1 MKEIWLSVSNANGD
15 GTGAMSGVET
25 CPDCGGRLPSNSPAG
40 LCPRCLLRLGAAF
53 APGPNAPRSPEAEA
67 APFGTTVA
75 RVHLRESS
83 DDAPL
88 IRPTSAEGRGHPDA
102 STRYQLVGE
111 LARGGMGAIFQGRDL
126 YLGRDLAVKVMRE
139 EHRDHPEM
147 VRRFVEEA
155 QIGGQLQHPGIVP
168 VHELG
173 RLADGRMF
181 IAMKLVRGRTLAVL
195 LAARRGPE
203 EERTRFLAIFEQVCQ
218 TVAYAHSKGVIHR
231 DLKPSNV
238 MVGSFGEVQ
247 VMDWGLAKVLDQGG
261 AADDERAGS
270 AGDGGAAVRTWRDGS
285 ELMESRPGSIL
296 GTPSYMAP
304 EQARGAMDTLDER
317 ADVFALGS
325 ILCEILTGQP
335 AFVGEGPSEVYGKA
349 ERADLSDTFRRLDAC
364 EAEDE
369 LVGLARA
376 CLEAAPKHR
385 PRDASVVVVGLTA
398 YLRGVE
404 GRLRDAE
411 LAKVRAEAHAAG
423 ERRRRQLTL
432 ALAASVLITG
442 LIGAAGWAWMDRER
456 RQRLGAVEAAVN
468 AALVDSAKKREKAI
482 TAGSDTVLWVE
493 AIEAARRAETLL
505 AGNDASL
512 ELKGRVRRFLDDLVR
527 GREAVEAVEKDRRI
541 VERLG
546 VVLND
551 FGVHGDER
559 KASTDYAAAF
569 RAYGV
574 DVDSLDPSA
583 AGRLLATSPVAAEL
597 ASALD
602 QWAILRRSRV
612 LRDPVGADRLAAVAR
627 AADPDPWRDRLRDT
641 VGRMGG
647 GPARRL
653 EELERLAAT
662 ADVEHLPVTSVTRLA
677 TSLAIFGKRDTAITL
692 LRRAQASHRDDFWAN
707 ADLGRELM
715 ASNRPEEAVRFYAVA
730 AGVRPQ
736 SPLALG
742 GLGRAIL
749 LSGQPAE
756 AADLFRQWTRLRPE
770 DPLSHVALGSALLA
784 LGGAFEAHAEFSEA
798 KRLKPKDWMVR
809 DQIALAFSDRGD
821 WEAAIREQSEAVSQ
835 FPAMGVAHKALAHAL
850 QSAGRLDEAVAE
862 FREAV
867 RLDPRISASRLFLG
881 RALLEAGEPR
891 AALEALARIGP
902 GPPPDPFITPEML
915 ASRAE
920 KLIVLEPRLPAVME
934 GREAPANAEEAG
946 SFARLAF
953 ARDNPEAAARLW
965 SGAFTASPEL
975 AADLVAMNRFQAA
988 RAAAS
993 AGTEGAPEL
1002 AGSGAESRA
1011 KWRRQALEWLRAD
1024 LAASMAILDSGT
1036 ASQRAGVARRLSR
1049 WQVDPAL
1056 ASIRDEPGLT
1066 ALPEAERHPLR
1077 EFWDGARAAC
1087 TANLV
1092 PATRRSE
1099 PDRNF

>member
-1 MKEIWLSVSNANGD
+1 
-15 GTGAMSGVET
+15 MSGVET
-25 CPDCGGRLPSNSPAG
+25 CPDCGERLPSNSPAG

-53 APGPNAPRSPEAEA
+53 SLDPNASGSHEEEA
-67 APFGTTVA
+67 APFGTAMA

-88 IRPTSAEGRGHPDA
+88 IRPASVGGYGRPDP

-139 EHRDHPEM
+139 EHRDHPEL

-173 RLADGRMF
+173 RLPDGRMF
-181 IAMKLVRGRTLAVL
+181 IAMKLVRGRTLAAL
-195 LAARRGPE
+195 MAARQSPGD
-203 EERTRFLAIFEQVCQ
+203 ERTRFLAIFEQVCQ

-247 VMDWGLAKVLDQGG
+247 VMDWGLAKVLNQGG
-261 AADDERAGS
+261 TADDERAVSDGDDAS
-270 AGDGGAAVRTWRDGS
+270 AIRTWRDGS
-285 ELMESRPGSIL
+285 EMLESHPGSVL

-325 ILCEILTGQP
+325 ILCDILTGQP
-335 AFVGEGPSEVYGKA
+335 AFVGETASEVYRKA
-349 ERADLSDTFRRLDAC
+349 ERADLAEACLRLDAC
-364 EAEDE
+364 GADAE
-369 LVGLARA
+369 LVALARA
-376 CLEAAPKHR
+376 CLAIAPKHR
-385 PRDASVVVVGLTA
+385 PRDAGVVVLGLTA

-432 ALAASVLITG
+432 ALAASVFITG
-442 LIGAAGWAWMDRER
+442 SIGAAGWAWMDRER
-456 RQRLGAVEAAVN
+456 RQRFGAVEAAVN
-468 AALVDSAKKREKAI
+468 ATLVDSAKKRGKAI
-482 TAGSDTVLWVE
+482 NAGRDPILWVE

-505 AGNDASL
+505 TGNDASL
-512 ELKGRVRRFLDDLVR
+512 EQKERVRQFLDELMR
-527 GREAVEAVEKDRRI
+527 EREAIEAVDKDRRI
-541 VERLG
+541 VERLAG
-546 VVLND
+546 VLND
-551 FGVHGDER
+551 FGEHSDER
-559 KASTDYAAAF
+559 KADSDYAAAL

-583 AGRLLATSPVAAEL
+583 AGRLLAASPVAPEL

-602 QWAILRRSRV
+602 QWAILRRGRV
-612 LRDPVGADRLAAVAR
+612 LHDPAGADRLAAVAR
-627 AADPDPWRDRLRDT
+627 AADPDAWRNRLRDT

-653 EELERLAAT
+653 EVLERLAAT

-677 TSLAIFGKRDTAITL
+677 TSLAIFGRRDTAIAL
-692 LRRAQASHRDDFWAN
+692 LQRAQASHRDDFWVN

-715 ASNRPEEAVRFYAVA
+715 TANRPEEAVRFYAVA

-736 SPLALG
+736 SPLALS

-749 LSGQPAE
+749 QSGQPAE
-756 AADLFRQWTRLRPE
+756 ATDLFRQWTRLRPE
-770 DPLSHVALGSALLA
+770 DPLSHVALGSALFA
-784 LGGAFEAHAEFSEA
+784 RGESSEAHAEFSEA
-798 KRLKPKDWMVR
+798 KRLKPNDWMVR

-821 WEAAIREQSEAVSQ
+821 WDAAIREQGEAVHL
-835 FPAMGVAHKALAHAL
+835 FPTMGVAHKALAHAL
-850 QSAGRLDEAVAE
+850 QSAGRLGEAVAE

-867 RLDPRISASRLFLG
+867 RLDPRISSSHLFLG
-881 RALLEAGEPR
+881 RALIEAGEPH

-902 GPPPDPFITPEML
+902 GPPPDPFITPDML
-915 ASRAE
+915 ATRGE
-920 KLIVLEPRLPAVME
+920 KLVALEPRLPAVMK
-934 GREAPANAEEAG
+934 GCEAPASPEEAAA
-946 SFARLAF
+946 FARLAF
-953 ARDNPEAAARLW
+953 ARDRPEAAARLW
-965 SGAFTASPEL
+965 TEAFAASPDL

-988 RAAAS
+988 RAAAR
-993 AGTEGAPEL
+993 AATEGVREL
-1002 AGSGAESRA
+1002 AESGAESRA
-1011 KWRRQALEWLRAD
+1011 KWRRQAVEWLRAD
-1024 LAASMAILDSGT
+1024 LAASTAIVNSGT
-1036 ASQRAGVARRLSR
+1036 APQRAGVARRLSR

-1056 ASIRDEPGLT
+1056 ASIRDEPALL
-1066 ALPEAERHPLR
+1066 ALPEAERRSLR
-1077 EFWDGARAAC
+1077 GFWDSVQAVRS
-1087 TANLV
+1087 ANPV

-1099 PDRNF
+1099 PERNF

>member
-1 MKEIWLSVSNANGD
+1 
-15 GTGAMSGVET
+15 
-25 CPDCGGRLPSNSPAG
+25 
-40 LCPRCLLRLGAAF
+40 
-53 APGPNAPRSPEAEA
+53 
-67 APFGTTVA
+67 
-75 RVHLRESS
+75 
-83 DDAPL
+83 
-88 IRPTSAEGRGHPDA
+88 
-102 STRYQLVGE
+102 
-111 LARGGMGAIFQGRDL
+111 MGAIFQGRDL

-139 EHRDHPEM
+139 EHREHPEM

-173 RLADGRMF
+173 RLPDGRMF
-181 IAMKLVRGRTLAVL
+181 IAMKLVRGRTLAAL
-195 LAARRGPE
+195 LAARRGPDD
-203 EERTRFLAIFEQVCQ
+203 ERTRFLAVFEQVGQ

-247 VMDWGLAKVLDQGG
+247 VMDWGLAKVLDLCGQ
-261 AADDERAGS
+261 ADGDRPSS
-270 AGDGGAAVRTWRDGS
+270 AGDDASVIRTWRDGS
-285 ELMESRPGSIL
+285 EMMESRPGSVL

-335 AFVGEGPSEVYGKA
+335 AFVGEASSEVYRKA
-349 ERADLSDTFRRLDAC
+349 ERADLSEAFRRLDAC
-364 EAEDE
+364 GADAE
-369 LVGLARA
+369 LVALART
-376 CLEAAPKHR
+376 CLAAVPKHR
-385 PRDASVVVVGLTA
+385 PRDASVVVLGLTA

-411 LAKVRAEAHAAG
+411 LATVRAEARAAG

-432 ALAASVLITG
+432 ALVASVLITG
-442 LIGAAGWAWMDRER
+442 LIGAAGWGWMGRER
-456 RQRLGAVEAAVN
+456 RRRLGAVEVAVN
-468 AALVDSAKKREKAI
+468 AALADSAKKREKAI
-482 TAGSDTVLWVE
+482 AAGGDPILWVE

-505 AGNDASL
+505 TGSDATL
-512 ELKGRVRRFLDDLVR
+512 EQTQRVRRFLDELTR
-527 GREAVEAVEKDRRI
+527 EREAIEDVEKDRRI
-541 VERLG
+541 VERLAA
-546 VVLND
+546 VLND

-559 KASTDYAAAF
+559 KANADYAAAF

-574 DVDSLDPSA
+574 DVDSLDPPA
-583 AGRLLATSPVAAEL
+583 AGRLLTTSPVAPEL

-612 LRDPVGADRLAAVAR
+612 LHDPAGADRLVAVAR
-627 AADPDPWRDRLRDT
+627 AADPDSWRDRLRDT
-641 VGRMGG
+641 VGRMQG

-653 EELERLAAT
+653 EVLERLAAT

-677 TSLAIFGKRDTAITL
+677 TSLAIFGRRDTAIAL
-692 LRRAQASHRDDFWAN
+692 LRRAQAAHRDDFWVN
-707 ADLGRELM
+707 ADLGREFL
-715 ASNRPEEAVRFYAVA
+715 ASNRPEEAIRFYAVA

-749 LSGQPAE
+749 LSGQPGE
-756 AADLFRQWTRLRPE
+756 AAELFRQWTRLRPD

-784 LGGAFEAHAEFSEA
+784 LGASSEARAEFSEA
-798 KRLKPKDWMVR
+798 KRLKPMDWMVR
-809 DQIALAFSDRGD
+809 DQVALAFSDRGD
-821 WEAAIREQSEAVSQ
+821 WDAAIREQGEAVRL

-850 QSAGRLDEAVAE
+850 QSAGRLGEAVAE

-867 RLDPRISASRLFLG
+867 RLDPRISASHLFLG
-881 RALLEAGEPR
+881 RALIEAGEPR
-891 AALEALARIGP
+891 EALEALARIGP
-902 GPPPDPFITPEML
+902 GPPPDPFLTSEML
-915 ASRAE
+915 VSRAE
-920 KLIVLEPRLPAVME
+920 QLIALEPRLPAVME
-934 GREAPANAEEAG
+934 GCEAPANAEEAA

-953 ARDNPEAAARLW
+953 ARDRAEAAARLW
-965 SGAFTASPEL
+965 TGAFEASPEL

-988 RAAAS
+988 RAAARS
-993 AGTEGAPEL
+993 GAEGGRDL

-1011 KWRRQALEWLRAD
+1011 KWRRQAVEWLRAD
-1024 LAASMAILDSGT
+1024 LAASTAIVDSGT
-1036 ASQRAGVARRLSR
+1036 SSQRAGVARRLSR

-1056 ASIRDEPGLT
+1056 ASIREEPALST
-1066 ALPEAERHPLR
+1066 LPEAERRSLR
-1077 EFWDGARAAC
+1077 EFWDGVQAVRS
-1087 TANLV
+1087 ANPV
-1092 PATRRSE
+1092 PATRRSG

>member
-1 MKEIWLSVSNANGD
+1 MSDANGN
-15 GTGAMSGVET
+15 GAGAMSGAET
-25 CPDCGGRLPSNSPAG
+25 CPDCGERLPSNSPAG

-53 APGPNAPRSPEAEA
+53 ALDPDASRSPETGA
-67 APFGTTVA
+67 APFGAAMA

-88 IRPTSAEGRGHPDA
+88 IRPTSAGGHRHPDL
-102 STRYQLVGE
+102 SSRYQLVGE

-173 RLADGRMF
+173 RLPDGRMF
-181 IAMKLVRGRTLAVL
+181 IAMKLVRGRTLAAL

-261 AADDERAGS
+261 VADDERAVS
-270 AGDGGAAVRTWRDGS
+270 AGDDASAIRTWRDGS
-285 ELMESRPGSIL
+285 DLMESRPGSVL

-325 ILCEILTGQP
+325 ILCEILTGGP
-335 AFVGEGPSEVYGKA
+335 AFVGETATEVYRKA
-349 ERADLSDTFRRLDAC
+349 ERAELSDAFERLDAC
-364 EAEDE
+364 GADAE
-369 LVGLARA
+369 LVALARA
-376 CLEAAPKHR
+376 CLAAVPKHR
-385 PRDASVVVVGLTA
+385 PRDASVVVLGLTA

-411 LAKVRAEAHAAG
+411 LATVRAEARAAG

-442 LIGAAGWAWMDRER
+442 SIGAAGWGWMDRER
-456 RQRLGAVEAAVN
+456 RRRLGAVEVAVN
-468 AALVDSAKKREKAI
+468 AALADSGKKREKAI
-482 TAGSDTVLWVE
+482 AAGSDPILWVE

-505 AGNDASL
+505 TGNDASL
-512 ELKGRVRRFLDDLVR
+512 EQKERVRQFLDELLR
-527 GREAVEAVEKDRRI
+527 EREAIEAVEKDRRI
-541 VERLG
+541 VERLAA
-546 VVLND
+546 VLND

-559 KASTDYAAAF
+559 KADSDYAAAF

-583 AGRLLATSPVAAEL
+583 AGRLLAASPVAPEL

-602 QWAILRRSRV
+602 QWAILRRGRV
-612 LRDPVGADRLAAVAR
+612 LHDPAGADRLVAVAR
-627 AADPDPWRDRLRDT
+627 AADPDPWRNRLRDT
-641 VGRMGG
+641 VGRMEG

-653 EELERLAAT
+653 EILERLAAT

-677 TSLAIFGKRDTAITL
+677 TSLAIFGRRDTAIAL
-692 LRRAQASHRDDFWAN
+692 LRRAQASHRDDFWVN

-715 ASNRPEEAVRFYAVA
+715 ASHRPEEAVRFYAVA

-756 AADLFRQWTRLRPE
+756 AADLFRQWARLRPE

-784 LGGAFEAHAEFSEA
+784 LGESSEAHADFSEA

-821 WEAAIREQSEAVSQ
+821 WDAAIREQSEAVRL

-850 QSAGRLDEAVAE
+850 QSAGRLGEAVAE

-867 RLDPRISASRLFLG
+867 RLDPRNSASHLFLG
-881 RALLEAGEPR
+881 RALIEAGEPH

-920 KLIVLEPRLPAVME
+920 KLIALEPRLPAVMN
-934 GREAPANAEEAG
+934 GREAPANAEEAA

-953 ARDNPEAAARLW
+953 ARSRPEVAARLW
-965 SGAFTASPEL
+965 TGAFAAAPDL

-988 RAAAS
+988 RAAVR
-993 AGTEGAPEL
+993 AGTEGEGEFTGPNAD
-1002 AGSGAESRA
+1002 SRA
-1011 KWRRQALEWLRAD
+1011 KWRRQAVEWLRAD
-1024 LAASMAILDSGT
+1024 LAASTAILNTGT

-1049 WQVDPAL
+1049 WQVDPTL
-1056 ASIRDEPGLT
+1056 APIRDEPALST
-1066 ALPEAERHPLR
+1066 LPEAERRSLR
-1077 EFWDGARAAC
+1077 EFWDKVRAARS
-1087 TANLV
+1087 ANPM

>member
-1 MKEIWLSVSNANGD
+1 VSDANGS
-15 GTGAMSGVET
+15 GAGAMTGVET
-25 CPDCGGRLPSNSPAG
+25 CPDCGERVPSHSPAG

-53 APGPNAPRSPEAEA
+53 ALELDTAGSPETGA
-67 APFGTTVA
+67 ANFGAAMA
-75 RVHLRESS
+75 RVHLREAC

-88 IRPTSAEGRGHPDA
+88 IRPASVEGHGPPDP

-173 RLADGRMF
+173 RLPDGRMF
-181 IAMKLVRGRTLAVL
+181 IAMKLVRGRTLAAL
-195 LAARRGPE
+195 MAARRGPDD
-203 EERTRFLAIFEQVCQ
+203 ERTRFLAIFEQVCQ

-261 AADDERAGS
+261 RVDDERPVS
-270 AGDGGAAVRTWRDGS
+270 AGDDASVIRTWRDGS
-285 ELMESRPGSIL
+285 DMMESRPGSVL

-304 EQARGAMDTLDER
+304 EQACGAMDTLDER

-325 ILCEILTGQP
+325 ILCEILTGGP
-335 AFVGEGPSEVYGKA
+335 AFVGEASFEVYRKA
-349 ERADLSDTFRRLDAC
+349 ERADLSDAFQRLDAC
-364 EAEDE
+364 GADTE
-369 LVGLARA
+369 LVAMARA
-376 CLEAAPKHR
+376 CLAAVPKHR
-385 PRDASVVVVGLTA
+385 PRDASVVVLGLTA

-411 LAKVRAEAHAAG
+411 LATVRAEARAAG

-442 LIGAAGWAWMDRER
+442 LIGAAGWGWMDRER
-456 RQRLGAVEAAVN
+456 RRRLGAVELAVN
-468 AALVDSAKKREKAI
+468 AALADSVKKREKAI
-482 TAGSDTVLWVE
+482 TAGSEPILWVE

-505 AGNDASL
+505 TGNDATL
-512 ELKGRVRRFLDDLVR
+512 EQKERVRQFLDELTR
-527 GREAVEAVEKDRRI
+527 EREAIEAVEKDRRI
-541 VERLG
+541 VERLAA
-546 VVLND
+546 VLND
-551 FGVHGDER
+551 FGVHSDER
-559 KASTDYAAAF
+559 KANADYAAAF

-583 AGRLLATSPVAAEL
+583 ASRRLATSPVAPEL

-612 LRDPVGADRLAAVAR
+612 LRDTAGADRLVAVAR

-647 GPARRL
+647 GLARRL
-653 EELERLAAT
+653 EVLERLAAT

-677 TSLAIFGKRDTAITL
+677 TSLAIFGRRDTAIAL
-692 LRRAQASHRDDFWAN
+692 LRRAQASHRDDFWVN
-707 ADLGRELM
+707 ADLARELM
-715 ASNRPEEAVRFYAVA
+715 AANRPEEAVRFYAVA
-730 AGVRPQ
+730 AGVGPQ

-749 LSGQPAE
+749 LNGQPAE

-770 DPLSHVALGSALLA
+770 DPLSHVALGAALLA
-784 LGGAFEAHAEFSEA
+784 LGESSEARAEFSEA

-809 DQIALAFSDRGD
+809 DQIAIAFSDRGD
-821 WEAAIREQSEAVSQ
+821 WDAAIREQGEAIRL

-850 QSAGRLDEAVAE
+850 QSAGRLGEAVAE

-867 RLDPRISASRLFLG
+867 RLDPRFPASRLFLG
-881 RALLEAGEPR
+881 RALIEAGEPR
-891 AALEALARIGP
+891 AALEVLAQIGP
-902 GPPPDPFITPEML
+902 GPPPDPFITPGML

-920 KLIVLEPRLPAVME
+920 ELIALEPRLPAVIE
-934 GREAPANAEEAG
+934 GCEAPANAEEAA

-953 ARDNPEAAARLW
+953 ARNQAEAAARLW
-965 SGAFTASPEL
+965 TEAFAASPEL
-975 AADLVAMNRFQAA
+975 ATDLVAMNRFQAA
-988 RAAAS
+988 RAAAR
-993 AGTEGAPEL
+993 AGTERVREL
-1002 AGSGAESRA
+1002 AGLGADSRA
-1011 KWRRQALEWLRAD
+1011 KWRRQAVEWLRAD
-1024 LAASMAILDSGT
+1024 LAASTAILDSGT
-1036 ASQRAGVARRLSR
+1036 APQRAGVARRLSR
-1049 WQVDPAL
+1049 LRVDPAL
-1056 ASIRDEPGLT
+1056 ASIRDEPGLS
-1066 ALPEAERHPLR
+1066 ALPEAERDSLR
-1077 EFWDGARAAC
+1077 EFWGRVQAAC
-1087 TANLV
+1087 SANAV

>member
-1 MKEIWLSVSNANGD
+1 MR
-15 GTGAMSGVET
+15 GAET
-25 CPDCGGRLPSNSPAG
+25 CPDCGERLPSNSPAG
-40 LCPRCLLRLGAAF
+40 LCPRCLLRLGTAF
-53 APGPNAPRSPEAEA
+53 ALEPEASGSPEAGASLFGA
-67 APFGTTVA
+67 AMT

-88 IRPTSAEGRGHPDA
+88 IRPTSAEGHGRREL
-102 STRYQLVGE
+102 SSRYQLVGE

-126 YLGRDLAVKVMRE
+126 DLGRDLAVKVMRE
-139 EHRDHPEM
+139 EHRGQAEM

-173 RLADGRMF
+173 RLPDGRMF
-181 IAMKLVRGRTLAVL
+181 IAMKLVRGRTLAAL

-203 EERTRFLAIFEQVCQ
+203 EERTRFVAVFEQVCQ

-261 AADDERAGS
+261 LVDEGRSVSAAEDAS
-270 AGDGGAAVRTWRDGS
+270 AIRTWRDGS
-285 ELMESRPGSIL
+285 ELMESRPGSVL

-325 ILCEILTGQP
+325 ILCEILTGGP
-335 AFVGEGPSEVYGKA
+335 AIVGATAAEVYRMA
-349 ERADLSDTFRRLDAC
+349 ERAELSNAFARLEAC
-364 EAEDE
+364 GADPE
-369 LVGLARA
+369 LAALARA
-376 CLEAAPKHR
+376 CLAAAPRHR
-385 PRDASVVVVGLTA
+385 PRDASVVVSGLTA

-411 LAKVRAEAHAAG
+411 LATARAESRAAG
-423 ERRRRQLTL
+423 ERRRRQLSL
-432 ALAASVLITG
+432 ALAASVFLTG
-442 LIGAAGWAWMDRER
+442 VIGAAGWGWMDRER
-456 RQRLGAVEAAVN
+456 RRRLGAVEVAVN
-468 AALVDSAKKREKAI
+468 AALADSGRKRERAI
-482 TAGSDTVLWVE
+482 DAGSDPILWVE

-505 AGNDASL
+505 ASSDASP
-512 ELKGRVRRFLDDLVR
+512 EEKQRVRRFLDGLVR
-527 GREAVEAVEKDRRI
+527 EREAIEALDKDRRI
-541 VERLG
+541 VERLAS
-546 VVLND
+546 VLND

-559 KASTDYAAAF
+559 KADSDYAAAF

-583 AGRLLATSPVAAEL
+583 AGRLMAASPVAPEL

-602 QWAILRRSRV
+602 QWAILRRGRA
-612 LRDPVGADRLAAVAR
+612 LHDAAGADRLVSGAR
-627 AADPDPWRDRLRDT
+627 AADPDPWRNRLRDT
-641 VGRMGG
+641 VGRLDG

-653 EELERLAAT
+653 EMLERLAAT

-677 TSLAIFGKRDTAITL
+677 TSLAIFGRRDTAIAL
-692 LRRAQASHRDDFWAN
+692 LRRAQASHRDDFWVN

-730 AGVRPQ
+730 AGVEPQ
-736 SPLALG
+736 SALALG
-742 GLGRAIL
+742 GLGQAIL

-756 AADLFRQWTRLRPE
+756 AADLFRQCARLRPE
-770 DPLSHVALGSALLA
+770 DALAHVSLGSALLA
-784 LGGAFEAHAEFSEA
+784 LGESSAADAEFAAA
-798 KRLKPKDWMVR
+798 KRLKPKEWMVH
-809 DQIALAFSDRGD
+809 DQIALAYSDRGD
-821 WEAAIREQSEAVSQ
+821 CEAAIQEQREAVRL

-867 RLDPRISASRLFLG
+867 RLDPRNSASHLFLA
-881 RALLEAGEPR
+881 RALIEAGEPG
-891 AALEALARIGP
+891 AALEALALIGP
-902 GPPPDPFITPEML
+902 GRPPDPFITPEML
-915 ASRAE
+915 VSRAE
-920 KLIVLEPRLPAVME
+920 QLVALEPRLPAVMN
-934 GREAPANAEEAG
+934 GREAPADAEEAA

-953 ARDNPEAAARLW
+953 ARNRPEAAARLW
-965 SGAFTASPEL
+965 AQAFAASPDIET
-975 AADLVAMNRFQAA
+975 DLVAMNRFQAA
-988 RAAAS
+988 RAAVR
-993 AGTEGAPEL
+993 AGTEGAGES
-1002 AGSGAESRA
+1002 AGSRADSRA
-1011 KWRRQALEWLRAD
+1011 KRRRQAIDWLRAD
-1024 LAASMAILDSGT
+1024 LAASQAALDSGT
-1036 ASQRAGVARRLSR
+1036 APQRAGVARRLSR
-1049 WQVDPAL
+1049 WRVDPAL
-1056 ASIRDEPGLT
+1056 APIRDEPALS
-1066 ALPEAERHPLR
+1066 ALPEAERRSLR
-1077 EFWDGARAAC
+1077 EFWDGVRAARS
-1087 TANLV
+1087 ANSV

>member
-1 MKEIWLSVSNANGD
+1 VWDANGN
-15 GTGAMSGVET
+15 GNGAGAMRRVET
-25 CPDCGGRLPSNSPAG
+25 CPDCGDRLSGNSPGG
-40 LCPRCLLRLGAAF
+40 LCPRCLLRLGTAF
-53 APGPNAPRSPEAEA
+53 ALNPDASRSPESGA
-67 APFGTTVA
+67 APFGA
-75 RVHLRESS
+75 AMPRVHLRESS

-88 IRPTSAEGRGHPDA
+88 IRPTPAEGHRHPDL
-102 STRYQLVGE
+102 SSRYQLVGE

-126 YLGRDLAVKVMRE
+126 DLGRDLAVKVMRE

-173 RLADGRMF
+173 RLPDGRMF
-181 IAMKLVRGRTLAVL
+181 IAMKLVRGRTLAAL

-218 TVAYAHSKGVIHR
+218 TVAYTHSKGVIHR

-261 AADDERAGS
+261 LVDDGRAVSSGEDAS
-270 AGDGGAAVRTWRDGS
+270 AIRTWRDGS
-285 ELMESRPGSIL
+285 ELMESRPGSVL

-325 ILCEILTGQP
+325 ILCEILTGGP
-335 AFVGEGPSEVYGKA
+335 AFVGETASEVYRMA
-349 ERADLSDTFRRLDAC
+349 ERAELSDAFARLDAC
-364 EAEDE
+364 GADAE

-376 CLEAAPKHR
+376 CLAAASKHR
-385 PRDASVVVVGLTA
+385 PRDASVVVIGLTA

-404 GRLRDAE
+404 GRLREAE

-442 LIGAAGWAWMDRER
+442 SIGAAGWAWMDRER
-456 RQRLGAVEAAVN
+456 RQRFGAVEAAVN
-468 AALVDSAKKREKAI
+468 AALVDSVKKREKAI
-482 TAGSDTVLWVE
+482 TAGSDPILWVE

-505 AGNDASL
+505 AGKEASTDQ
-512 ELKGRVRRFLDDLVR
+512 KQRVRKFLDELVQA
-527 GREAVEAVEKDRRI
+527 REAVDAVEKDRRI
-541 VERLG
+541 VERLAA
-546 VVLND
+546 VLND
-551 FGVHGDER
+551 FGEHSDER
-559 KASTDYAAAF
+559 KADSDYAAAF

-583 AGRLLATSPVAAEL
+583 AGPLLAASPVAPEL

-602 QWAILRRSRV
+602 QWAILRRGRV
-612 LRDPVGADRLAAVAR
+612 LRDPAGADRLVSVAR
-627 AADPDPWRDRLRDT
+627 AADPDAWRNRLRDT
-641 VGRMGG
+641 VGRAGG

-653 EELERLAAT
+653 EVLERLAAT

-677 TSLAIFGKRDTAITL
+677 TSLAIFGRRDTAIAL
-692 LRRAQASHRDDFWAN
+692 LRRAQARHRDDFWVN

-715 ASNRPEEAVRFYAVA
+715 ASHRPEEAVRFYAVA

-756 AADLFRQWTRLRPE
+756 AADLFRQWTRLRPD
-770 DPLSHVALGSALLA
+770 DPLAHVALGSAMLA
-784 LGGAFEAHAEFSEA
+784 LGEPSAAHSEFAEA

-809 DQIALAFSDRGD
+809 DQIALAYSDRGD
-821 WEAAIREQSEAVSQ
+821 WDAAIQEQREAVRL
-835 FPAMGVAHKALAHAL
+835 FPTMGVAHKALAHAL
-850 QSAGRLDEAVAE
+850 QSAGRLGEAVAE

-867 RLDPRISASRLFLG
+867 RLDPRISSSHLFLG
-881 RALLEAGEPR
+881 RALIEAGKPHE
-891 AALEALARIGP
+891 ALEALARIGP
-902 GPPPDPFITPEML
+902 GPPPDPFITPAML
-915 ASRAE
+915 AKRAE
-920 KLIVLEPRLPAVME
+920 TLIALEPRLPAVMNAC
-934 GREAPANAEEAG
+934 EAPANAEEAA

-953 ARDNPEAAARLW
+953 ARDQPEAAARLW
-965 SGAFTASPEL
+965 IWAFAASPDL
-975 AADLVAMNRFQAA
+975 AADLAAMNRSQAA
-988 RAAAS
+988 LAAAS
-993 AGTEGAPEL
+993 AGTEGARER
-1002 AGSGAESRA
+1002 AGSGAEARA
-1011 KWRRQALEWLRAD
+1011 KWRRQAVEWLRAD
-1024 LAASMAILDSGT
+1024 LADSTAIVSSG
-1036 ASQRAGVARRLSR
+1036 SFPQRAGVARRLSR

-1056 ASIRDEPGLT
+1056 ASIRDEPALS
-1066 ALPEAERHPLR
+1066 ALPEAERRSLR
-1077 EFWDGARAAC
+1077 EFWDRVQAVRS
-1087 TANLV
+1087 ANPV

-1099 PDRNF
+1099 PDKNF

>member
-1 MKEIWLSVSNANGD
+1 VSNANGKGKD
-15 GTGAMSGVET
+15 AMGGVEM
-25 CPDCGGRLPSNSPAG
+25 CPDCGERLPSISPAG

-53 APGPNAPRSPEAEA
+53 ALDSNAAGLHEEGA
-67 APFGTTVA
+67 APFRTTMA

-88 IRPTSAEGRGHPDA
+88 IWPTSVEGHGHSDS

-147 VRRFVEEA
+147 IRRFVEEA

-173 RLADGRMF
+173 RLHDGRMF
-181 IAMKLVRGRTLAVL
+181 IAMKLVRGRTLAAL
-195 LAARRGPE
+195 LAARRSADD
-203 EERTRFLAIFEQVCQ
+203 ERTRFLAIFEQVCQ

-247 VMDWGLAKVLDQGG
+247 VMDWGLAKVLDKGG
-261 AADDERAGS
+261 LADDERAVFASDDAS
-270 AGDGGAAVRTWRDGS
+270 AIRTCRDGS
-285 ELMESRPGSIL
+285 EVMESRVGSVL

-335 AFVGEGPSEVYGKA
+335 AFVGEASSEVYRKA
-349 ERADLSDTFRRLDAC
+349 ERADLSETFQRLGACGADA
-364 EAEDE
+364 E
-369 LVGLARA
+369 LVALTRSCLA
-376 CLEAAPKHR
+376 AASKHR
-385 PRDASVVVVGLTA
+385 PRDASVAVLGLTE

-442 LIGAAGWAWMDRER
+442 CIGAAGWAWMDREQ

-468 AALVDSAKKREKAI
+468 TAFVDAVKKREKAI
-482 TAGSDTVLWVE
+482 TAGSDPILWVE

-505 AGNDASL
+505 TGNDASL
-512 ELKGRVRRFLDDLVR
+512 EQKERVRQFLDELLR
-527 GREAVEAVEKDRRI
+527 EREAADAVEKDRRLA
-541 VERLG
+541 ERLAA
-546 VVLND
+546 VLND
-551 FGVHGDER
+551 FGEHSDER
-559 KASTDYAAAF
+559 KAHSDYAAAF

-583 AGRLLATSPVAAEL
+583 AGRLLSTSPVAPEL

-602 QWAILRRSRV
+602 QWAILRRGRV
-612 LRDPVGADRLAAVAR
+612 LHDPAGAARLAAVAR
-627 AADPDPWRDRLRDT
+627 AADPDAWRNRLRDT
-641 VGRMGG
+641 VGRTGG

-653 EELERLAAT
+653 EVLERLAAT

-677 TSLAIFGKRDTAITL
+677 TSLAIFGRRDTAIAL
-692 LRRAQASHRDDFWAN
+692 LRRAQVSHRDDFWVN

-730 AGVRPQ
+730 AGVRPE
-736 SPLALG
+736 SPLALS
-742 GLGRAIL
+742 GLGRSIL

-756 AADLFRQWTRLRPE
+756 AADLFRQWARLRPE

-784 LGGAFEAHAEFSEA
+784 MGESIEAHAHFSEA
-798 KRLKPKDWMVR
+798 KRLKPKDWMIR
-809 DQIALAFSDRGD
+809 DQIALAYSDRGD
-821 WEAAIREQSEAVSQ
+821 WDAAIREQSEAVRL

-850 QSAGRLDEAVAE
+850 QSAGRLEEAVAE

-867 RLDPRISASRLFLG
+867 RLDPRISASHLFLG
-881 RALLEAGEPR
+881 RALIEAGKPR
-891 AALEALARIGP
+891 AALEALARMEP
-902 GPPPDPFITPEML
+902 GPTPDPLITPAML

-920 KLIVLEPRLPAVME
+920 KLIALEPRLPIVMK
-934 GREAPANAEEAG
+934 GGEAPANAEEAA

-953 ARDNPEAAARLW
+953 ARDQPEAAARLW
-965 SGAFTASPEL
+965 TAAFSASPDL

-988 RAAAS
+988 RAATR
-993 AGTEGAPEL
+993 AGTEGVRENAEF
-1002 AGSGAESRA
+1002 GAESRA
-1011 KWRRQALEWLRAD
+1011 KWRRQAVEWLRAD
-1024 LAASMAILDSGT
+1024 LAASTAIVNSGT
-1036 ASQRAGVARRLSR
+1036 SPQRAGVARRLSR
-1049 WQVDPAL
+1049 WQVDPTL
-1056 ASIRDEPGLT
+1056 ASIRDEL
-1066 ALPEAERHPLR
+1066 ALSSLPEAERRSLR
-1077 EFWDGARAAC
+1077 EFWDSVQAVRS
-1087 TANLV
+1087 ANPV

>member
-1 MKEIWLSVSNANGD
+1 
-15 GTGAMSGVET
+15 
-25 CPDCGGRLPSNSPAG
+25 
-40 LCPRCLLRLGAAF
+40 
-53 APGPNAPRSPEAEA
+53 
-67 APFGTTVA
+67 
-75 RVHLRESS
+75 
-83 DDAPL
+83 
-88 IRPTSAEGRGHPDA
+88 
-102 STRYQLVGE
+102 
-111 LARGGMGAIFQGRDL
+111 MGAIFQGRDL

-173 RLADGRMF
+173 RLSDGRMF
-181 IAMKLVRGRTLAVL
+181 IAMKLVRGRTLAAL
-195 LAARRGPE
+195 LAARRTPDD
-203 EERTRFLAIFEQVCQ
+203 ERTRFLAIFEQVCQ

-261 AADDERAGS
+261 LADDERAAT
-270 AGDGGAAVRTWRDGS
+270 AGDDASAIRTCRDGS
-285 ELMESRPGSIL
+285 DLMESRPGSVL

-335 AFVGEGPSEVYGKA
+335 AFVGEASPEVYRKA
-349 ERADLSDTFRRLDAC
+349 ERADLSDAFRRLGDCGADA
-364 EAEDE
+364 E
-369 LVGLARA
+369 LVALALA
-376 CLEAAPKHR
+376 CLAATPKHR
-385 PRDASVVVVGLTA
+385 PRDAGVVVSRLTA

-404 GRLRDAE
+404 GRLREAE
-411 LAKVRAEAHAAG
+411 LATVRAEARAAG

-442 LIGAAGWAWMDRER
+442 SIGAAGWGWIDRER
-456 RQRLGAVEAAVN
+456 RRRLGAVEVAVN
-468 AALVDSAKKREKAI
+468 AALADSARKREDAI
-482 TAGSDTVLWVE
+482 AAGGDPILWVE

-505 AGNDASL
+505 AGGDAGL
-512 ELKGRVRRFLDDLVR
+512 EQKERVRRLLDELM
-527 GREAVEAVEKDRRI
+527 RERAAAEAVEKDRRV
-541 VERLG
+541 VERLAA
-546 VVLND
+546 VLND

-559 KASTDYAAAF
+559 EADSDYAAAF

-583 AGRLLATSPVAAEL
+583 AGRLLATSPVAPEL

-602 QWAILRRSRV
+602 QWAILRRGRV
-612 LRDPVGADRLAAVAR
+612 LHDPAGSDRLVAVAR
-627 AADPDPWRDRLRDT
+627 AADPDPWRNRLRDT

-653 EELERLAAT
+653 EVLERLAAT
-662 ADVEHLPVTSVTRLA
+662 ADVENLPVASVTRLA
-677 TSLAIFGKRDTAITL
+677 TSLAIFGRRDTAIAL
-692 LRRAQASHRDDFWAN
+692 LRRAQASHRGDFWVN

-784 LGGAFEAHAEFSEA
+784 LGEPSEAQAEFSEA

-809 DQIALAFSDRGD
+809 DQVALAFSDRGD
-821 WEAAIREQSEAVSQ
+821 WDAAIREQGEAVRL
-835 FPAMGVAHKALAHAL
+835 FPTLGVAHKALAHAL

-867 RLDPRISASRLFLG
+867 RLDPRFSASHLFLG
-881 RALLEAGEPR
+881 RALIEAGEPR
-891 AALEALARIGP
+891 AALEALARIEP
-902 GPPPDPFITPEML
+902 GPPPDPYITPGML
-915 ASRAE
+915 TSRAE
-920 KLIVLEPRLPAVME
+920 KLIALEPRLPVVIE
-934 GREAPANAEEAG
+934 GGEAPADAEEAA

-953 ARDNPEAAARLW
+953 ARNRPEEAARLW
-965 SGAFTASPEL
+965 EQAFDTSPNLAS
-975 AADLVAMNRFQAA
+975 DLVAMNRFQAA
-988 RAAAS
+988 RAAAR
-993 AGTEGAPEL
+993 AGAEGVWEVAE
-1002 AGSGAESRA
+1002 SGADSRA
-1011 KWRRQALEWLRAD
+1011 NWRRQAVEWLRAD
-1024 LAASMAILDSGT
+1024 LAASASALNSGT
-1036 ASQRAGVARRLSR
+1036 AQQRAGVARRLGR

-1056 ASIRDEPGLT
+1056 ASIRDEPALSM
-1066 ALPEAERHPLR
+1066 LPEAEQRSLR
-1077 EFWDGARAAC
+1077 EFWAGVQAVRS
-1087 TANLV
+1087 TNTV